1 MAVPPPSDPPPPT
14 PPPPPGNS
22 GENGPQPRP
31 GGVPPALA
39 ALAERKRGEVREAKA
54 RMTFAELE
62 AMVAQAEEPRNFFAA
77 VTKRPPRRGGDVA
90 VIAEIARLDAAGRP
104 LRPEFAD
111 GGGAQSAGG
120 GGGAGGYDV
129 AAIAR
134 RYDAA
139 GAAAIA
145 VATDAD
151 AGGRL
156 ADVEVA
162 REATG
167 LPVLRRDVIVDPWQL
182 WESRAAGA
190 DAVLL
195 IADLLTEG
203 ELVDLLILSQQ
214 LRLTAIIEVRS
225 MEGLLRVRPHVGF
238 PHRAYGL
245 LAINNREMA
254 GAGSP
259 EGDVAGTLRLLDMVD
274 DLTVLV
280 SEGGVRTRA
289 DVERLSRR
297 GVRIVLVGA
306 EILSRDD
313 PEAAIAE
320 LRGPVVR

>member
-1 MAVPPPSDPPPPT
+1 MPPLPPPSDPPT
-14 PPPPPGNS
+14 PGNA
-22 GENGPQPRP
+22 GEGPQPGPPSPR
-31 GGVPPALA
+31 GVPAALA
-39 ALAERKRGEVREAKA
+39 AVAERKRSEVREAQK

-62 AMVAQAEEPRNFFAA
+62 ALVAQADEPRNFFAA

-90 VIAEIARLDAAGRP
+90 VIAEIARLDASGRV
-104 LRPEFAD
+104 LRPEFAN
-111 GGGAQSAGG
+111 GGGAKPGE
-120 GGGAGGYDV
+120 GGAGGGYDV

-134 RYDAA
+134 RYDAG

-145 VATDAD
+145 VATDVE
-151 AGGRL
+151 AGGSL

-225 MEGLLRVRPHVGF
+225 MEALLRVRPHVGF

-245 LAINNREMA
+245 LGINNREMP
-254 GAGSP
+254 GAASP

-280 SEGGVRTRA
+280 SEGGVRTRE
-289 DVERLSRR
+289 DVDRLVRR

-306 EILSRDD
+306 EILRRDD